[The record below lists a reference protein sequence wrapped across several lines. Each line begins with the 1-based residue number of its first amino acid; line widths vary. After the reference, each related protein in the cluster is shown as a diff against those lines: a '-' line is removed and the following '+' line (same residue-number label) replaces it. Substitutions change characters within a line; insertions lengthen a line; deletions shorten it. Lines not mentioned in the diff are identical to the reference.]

1 MKKYKY
7 KIVYKGDSKFMKF
20 LNFFVRIFNKT
31 FMTGYVTTI
40 GSTIYTPYSNKYVS
54 HSTMIHELQHL
65 KDSKDYPVLYELS
78 YLLCLPTLFTM
89 RSFWEK
95 RAHRWS
101 IGYRMAYFTKS
112 LDGYRDFIIRRYTG
126 SDYLW
131 MHWSKKR
138 MGEWFDKTKQ
148 SVPKEADYVKAE
160 QEFLAQFEEEK

>member
-7 KIVYKGDSKFMKF
+7 KIVYKGNSKFMKF

-31 FMTGYVTTI
+31 FMTRYVTTI
-40 GSTIYTPYSNKYVS
+40 GSTIYTPNKDLSVP

-95 RAHRWS
+95 RAHTWS
-101 IGYRMAYFTKS
+101 IRYRLARNPISISTY
-112 LDGYRDFIIRRYTG
+112 LEFIIKRYTG
-126 SDYLW
+126 ADYLF

-138 MGEWFDKTKQ
+138 MNNWFVKTC
-148 SVPKEADYVKAE
+148 KEAPQSYEYDQLETAY
-160 QEFLAQFEEEK
+160 LAQFERIN